1 MSFMADTFG
10 SAWGYLVGIILA
22 IVIIAINKRV

>member
-1 MSFMADTFG
+1 MSFMAETFG

-22 IVIIAINKRV
+22 VVIIAINRKL